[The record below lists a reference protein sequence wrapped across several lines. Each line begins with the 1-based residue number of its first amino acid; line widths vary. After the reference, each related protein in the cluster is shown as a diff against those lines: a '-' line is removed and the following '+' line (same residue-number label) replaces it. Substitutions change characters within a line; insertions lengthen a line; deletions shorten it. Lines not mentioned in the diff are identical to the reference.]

1 MGFTYKVVSTTCSIG
16 SVSTILMIGDNINSN
31 IFSIAHTCD
40 RANTCVTLMFPGG
53 GTDSF
58 PTRQAMGFPP
68 PLSPI
73 GPATSAMGT
82 FPLSSILGSALSL
95 GFYDTLCRTSPPF
108 LFLLYPLM
116 SGLEDSPGQS
126 LARRNHASM

>member
-1 MGFTYKVVSTTCSIG
+1 MGFTYKAVSTTCSIG

-53 GTDSF
+53 GTDSL

-68 PLSPI
+68 PLSPH
-73 GPATSAMGT
+73 
-82 FPLSSILGSALSL
+82 
-95 GFYDTLCRTSPPF
+95 RTCNFRNGHIPTV
-108 LFLLYPLM
+108 LFWVL
-116 SGLEDSPGQS
+116 
-126 LARRNHASM
+126 R